1 MDGTTGGWFA
11 ELTIEHG
18 VKLGFCN
25 QKYFFFANEQW
36 KLGVSEIGLHPT
48 FRGKLVISHD

>member
-1 MDGTTGGWFA
+1 VDGTTGGWFA

-25 QKYFFFANEQW
+25 QKYFFLPMNNGIW
-36 KLGVSEIGLHPT
+36 VCLKLGYTQLSEGNL
-48 FRGKLVISHD
+48 